1 MKTPIL
7 IFRMGKFLEN
17 LKSFSMSKDI
27 TEIIRNNDGLGFWT
41 KAGIA
46 VRMSLPAMLAQLT
59 TIAMEYIDA
68 AMVGS
73 LGANA
78 SASIGLVSSSLWL
91 VEGVIFALIYGFS
104 VQIAHSVGAGDED
117 HSQRIFRC
125 GLLFTLLF
133 NIVIAFL
140 AFLISGH
147 LPFWLGGD
155 AAIAKDASAY
165 FLVMTMVLPITRIGF
180 YCASCIQSTGNM
192 KTPAILEAS
201 MCILDIF
208 FNCFMIFP
216 SGTKTFLG
224 ISFYLPGAGLGV
236 AGAAWGTA
244 IAEFIITGIMFYI
257 AVRRT
262 NYIRFKRSTKKTGL
276 TFNIIKK
283 ALSLAAPA
291 AAQQIAISG
300 AMVMTTRIIAPLGS
314 VSVAANS
321 FAITAESVCY
331 MPGFGLQG
339 AASTLVGQSLGAE
352 KKTQAKSF
360 AWICT
365 VLGMIIMAL
374 LGVIMYF
381 LCPYV
386 FSFLTPD
393 PEVQKLAVTV
403 LRIELL
409 AEPFYG
415 ASIVAAGALRGAG
428 DTLVPSILSFV
439 SIWGVRVTLAFLL
452 VGTYGLRGMWIAMAI
467 ELTFRGLLF
476 LARLKFGKWQKSL
489 AETPSQV

>member
-1 MKTPIL
+1 MA
-7 IFRMGKFLEN
+7 
-17 LKSFSMSKDI
+17 KDI
-27 TEIIRNNDGLGFWT
+27 TEIIRNNTGLSFWS

-91 VEGVIFALIYGFS
+91 VEGVIFAMIYGFS
-104 VQIAHSVGAGDED
+104 VQISHSVGANDEE

-125 GLLFTLLF
+125 GLLFSLVF
-133 NIVIAFL
+133 NAVIALL
-140 AFLISGH
+140 AFLISSH

-155 AAIAKDASAY
+155 PTIAKDASAY
-165 FLVMTMVLPITRIGF
+165 FLVMTVVLPITRIGF
-180 YCASCIQSTGNM
+180 YCASCIQATGNM

-201 MCILDIF
+201 MCILDII

-244 IAEFIITGIMFYI
+244 IAEFIVTAIMFYI

-262 NYIRFKRSTKKTGL
+262 RYIRFKKIARSAPHQS
-276 TFNIIKK
+276 FHIIIKK
-283 ALSLAAPA
+283 ALKLAAPA
-291 AAQQIAISG
+291 AAQQVAISG
-300 AMVMTTRIIAPLGS
+300 AMVMTTRIIAPLGA

-339 AASTLVGQSLGAE
+339 AASTLVGQSLGAQ
-352 KKTQAKSF
+352 KKDQAKSF

-365 VLGMIIMAL
+365 LLGMIIMAL

-386 FSFLTPD
+386 FQFLTPD
-393 PEVQKLAVTV
+393 PAVQKLATTV

-452 VGTYGLRGMWIAMAI
+452 VGTYGLKGAWIAMAI

-489 AETPSQV
+489 AENPSQV

>member
-1 MKTPIL
+1 MA
-7 IFRMGKFLEN
+7 
-17 LKSFSMSKDI
+17 KDI
-27 TEIIRNNDGLGFWT
+27 TSIIRDNTGLSFWS

-91 VEGVIFALIYGFS
+91 VEGVIFAMIYGFS
-104 VQIAHSVGAGDED
+104 VQISHSVGANDEE

-125 GLLFTLLF
+125 GLLFSLVF
-133 NIVIAFL
+133 NAVIALL
-140 AFLISGH
+140 AFLISSH

-155 AAIAKDASAY
+155 PAIVKDASTY
-165 FLVMTMVLPITRIGF
+165 FLVMTVVLPITRIGF
-180 YCASCIQSTGNM
+180 YCASCIQATGNM

-201 MCILDIF
+201 MCILDII

-244 IAEFIITGIMFYI
+244 IAEFIVTAIMFYI

-262 NYIRFKRSTKKTGL
+262 KYIRFKKIARSAQHQR
-276 TFNIIKK
+276 FHIIIKK
-283 ALSLAAPA
+283 ALKLAAPA
-291 AAQQIAISG
+291 AAQQVAISG
-300 AMVMTTRIIAPLGS
+300 AMVMTTRIIAPLGP

-339 AASTLVGQSLGAE
+339 AASTLVGQSLGAQ
-352 KKTQAKSF
+352 KKDQAKSF

-365 VLGMIIMAL
+365 LLGMVIMTI

-386 FSFLTPD
+386 FRFLTPD
-393 PEVQKLAVTV
+393 PAVQKLAITV

-439 SIWGVRVTLAFLL
+439 SIWGVRVTLSFLL
-452 VGTYGLRGMWIAMAI
+452 VGTFGLKGAWIAMAI

-476 LARLKFGKWQKSL
+476 LSRLKFGKWQKSL
-489 AETPSQV
+489 VENPSQV

>member
-1 MKTPIL
+1 MA
-7 IFRMGKFLEN
+7 
-17 LKSFSMSKDI
+17 KDI
-27 TEIIRNNDGLGFWT
+27 TSIIRDNTGLSFWS

-91 VEGVIFALIYGFS
+91 VEGVIFAMIYGFS
-104 VQIAHSVGAGDED
+104 VQISHSVGANDEE

-125 GLLFTLLF
+125 GLLFSLVF
-133 NIVIAFL
+133 NAVIALL
-140 AFLISGH
+140 AFLISSH

-155 AAIAKDASAY
+155 PAIAKDASTY
-165 FLVMTMVLPITRIGF
+165 FLVMTVVLPITRIGF
-180 YCASCIQSTGNM
+180 YCASCIQATGNM

-201 MCILDIF
+201 MCILDII

-244 IAEFIITGIMFYI
+244 IAEFIVTGIMFYI

-262 NYIRFKRSTKKTGL
+262 RYIRFKKIARPAQHQS
-276 TFNIIKK
+276 FHIIIKK
-283 ALSLAAPA
+283 ALKLAAPA
-291 AAQQIAISG
+291 AAQQVAISG
-300 AMVMTTRIIAPLGS
+300 AMVMTTRIIAPLGP

-339 AASTLVGQSLGAE
+339 AASTLVGQSLGAQ
-352 KKTQAKSF
+352 KKDQAKSF

-365 VLGMIIMAL
+365 LLGMVIMTI

-386 FSFLTPD
+386 FRFLTPD
-393 PEVQKLAVTV
+393 PAVQKLAITV

-439 SIWGVRVTLAFLL
+439 SIWGVRVTLSFLL
-452 VGTYGLRGMWIAMAI
+452 VGTFGLKGAWIAMAI

-476 LARLKFGKWQKSL
+476 LSRLKFGKWQKSL
-489 AETPSQV
+489 AENPSQV

>member
-1 MKTPIL
+1 MA
-7 IFRMGKFLEN
+7 
-17 LKSFSMSKDI
+17 KDI
-27 TEIIRNNDGLGFWT
+27 TEIIRNNTGLSFWS

-91 VEGVIFALIYGFS
+91 VEGVIFAMIYGFS
-104 VQIAHSVGAGDED
+104 VQISHSVGANDEE

-125 GLLFTLLF
+125 GLLFSLVF
-133 NIVIAFL
+133 NAVIALL
-140 AFLISGH
+140 AFLISSH

-155 AAIAKDASAY
+155 PAIAKDASAY
-165 FLVMTMVLPITRIGF
+165 FLVMTVVLPITRIGF
-180 YCASCIQSTGNM
+180 YCASCIQATGNM

-201 MCILDIF
+201 MCILDII

-244 IAEFIITGIMFYI
+244 IAEFIVTAIMFYI
-257 AVRRT
+257 AVHRT
-262 NYIRFKRSTKKTGL
+262 RYIRFKKIARSTQHQS
-276 TFNIIKK
+276 FHIIIKK
-283 ALSLAAPA
+283 ALKLAAPA
-291 AAQQIAISG
+291 AAQQVAISG
-300 AMVMTTRIIAPLGS
+300 AMVMTTRIIAPLGA

-339 AASTLVGQSLGAE
+339 AASTLVGQSLGAQ
-352 KKTQAKSF
+352 KKDQAKSF

-365 VLGMIIMAL
+365 LLGMIIMAL

-386 FSFLTPD
+386 FRFLTPD
-393 PEVQKLAVTV
+393 PAVQKLATTV

-452 VGTYGLRGMWIAMAI
+452 VGTYGLKGAWIAMAI